1 MRRSWLSLDT
11 LLVTTNVH
19 CGKRRHGASHAGFLI
34 LFALKENFFF
44 FKAFQRSPLN
54 YCVSLSTI
62 WPAELRTES
71 GLRTTHPLGSKCGDA
86 ARRLEILRRK
96 SCASICF
103 VNLQLKVVRVTPKT
117 SPNSPLLSCGK
128 TRKKSSQTNKIY
140 RKRSQ
145 SVAIK

>member
-19 CGKRRHGASHAGFLI
+19 CGKRRHGASHAGFAI
-34 LFALKENFFF
+34 LFTLKENFFF
-44 FKAFQRSPLN
+44 FLKLFNDPPMN

-71 GLRTTHPLGSKCGDA
+71 GLRTTHPLGSKSGDV

-96 SCASICF
+96 S
-103 VNLQLKVVRVTPKT
+103 
-117 SPNSPLLSCGK
+117 
-128 TRKKSSQTNKIY
+128 SSTFN
-140 RKRSQ
+140 
-145 SVAIK
+145 